1 MPVDVKQ
8 YIEQLSQATG
18 LSEEEKGS
26 LLKLASN
33 EKFSTALGGD
43 LLRQQ
48 DYSRSMNDLKKKEN
62 DTTAY
67 YSQLVQW
74 KADQDAA
81 YAAALAGTNGNG
93 NGNGG
98 FANGEYI
105 SKKDFEEFQKKQ
117 AEAAAQ
123 REANFITISKKVG
136 RLASRHAA
144 KFGEEL
150 DTDALEKVVVE
161 QKVDLDRAYDLM
173 VADRLKQQQETA
185 LSERIKREREE
196 AVREFAS
203 TRNLPVDSA
212 PRDSS
217 MGRLNF
223 APDQSM
229 AAEVVPHEGRLT
241 PRGAQQLRQSFI
253 EEWNKAGGTGG

>member
-1 MPVDVKQ
+1 MAITD
-8 YIEQLSQATG
+8 YLEQLAQTKG
-18 LSEEEKGS
+18 LSADDKAA
-26 LLKLASN
+26 LLKIV
-33 EKFSTALGGD
+33 GGNAD
-43 LLRQQ
+43 FAKGLEEGTMLRS
-48 DYSRSMNDLKKKEN
+48 DYSRAQDALKKQKDE
-62 DTTAY
+62 TTAY
-67 YSQLVQW
+67 YNQLLTW
-74 KADQDAA
+74 KGEQDAA
-81 YAAALAGTNGNG
+81 YAAALAGSNGNG

-98 FANGEYI
+98 FVNGEYI

-173 VADRLKQQQETA
+173 VADRLKAQQDA
-185 LSERIKREREE
+185 SFAERIKREREE

-223 APDQSM
+223 APDQTM